1 MSRSIPAVRRFL
13 WVLFPAVL
21 LAAAGCGRADKE
33 PAGAGEAGGP
43 EARGAGQEAGS
54 GSPAPRTGADSRPA
68 APKPAYETVRKT
80 VPAGTRLQ
88 LTLESELATDSSAT
102 GEEFE
107 ATLAEAVRVDG
118 LVVLPAGSR
127 VRGEIEEVRKAK
139 KLTGGALM
147 RLAFR
152 EILLP
157 GGQRA
162 ELAASLT
169 IEGPKTGK
177 KSAAIIGGSTAG
189 GAVLGR
195 VVGEEGKDAAI
206 GGIIGGAIGA
216 GVAATRD
223 KELRLTAG
231 SALGVDTEAPLRIPV
246 KVKVE
251 G

>member
-1 MSRSIPAVRRFL
+1 M
-13 WVLFPAVL
+13 
-21 LAAAGCGRADKE
+21 
-33 PAGAGEAGGP
+33 
-43 EARGAGQEAGS
+43 
-54 GSPAPRTGADSRPA
+54 
-68 APKPAYETVRKT
+68 RKT

-88 LTLESELATDSSAT
+88 LTLESDLATDSSTA
-102 GEEFE
+102 GEAFE
-107 ATLAEAVRVDG
+107 ATLAEPVRVDG
-118 LVVLPAGSR
+118 LEVLPAGSR
-127 VRGEIEEVRKAK
+127 VRGEVEEVRKAK
-139 KLTGGALM
+139 KLSGGALL
-147 RLAFR
+147 RLAFT
-152 EILLP
+152 EIRLP
-157 GGQRA
+157 NGQRA

-169 IEGPKTGK
+169 IEGPRTGK

-189 GAVLGR
+189 GAILGR

-231 SALGVDTEAPLRIPV
+231 SALGVDTEAPLQVPV

>member
-1 MSRSIPAVRRFL
+1 LAIA
-13 WVLFPAVL
+13 LFT
-21 LAAAGCGRADKE
+21 AAGCGQAGRE
-33 PAGAGEAGGP
+33 PAGAGEA
-43 EARGAGQEAGS
+43 AGAGQEAGPA
-54 GSPAPRTGADSRPA
+54 SPAPRAESKGRPA

-88 LTLESELATDSSAT
+88 LTLESELATDSSAA
-102 GEEFE
+102 GEAFE
-107 ATLAEAVRVDG
+107 ATLAEAVRIDG
-118 LVVLPAGSR
+118 LEVLPAGSR

-152 EILLP
+152 EIRLP
-157 GGQRA
+157 SGQKA
-162 ELAASLT
+162 NLAASLT
-169 IEGPKTGK
+169 IEGPRTGK
-177 KSAAIIGGSTAG
+177 QSAAIIGGSTAG

-231 SALGVDTEAPLRIPV
+231 SALGVDTEAPLQIPV